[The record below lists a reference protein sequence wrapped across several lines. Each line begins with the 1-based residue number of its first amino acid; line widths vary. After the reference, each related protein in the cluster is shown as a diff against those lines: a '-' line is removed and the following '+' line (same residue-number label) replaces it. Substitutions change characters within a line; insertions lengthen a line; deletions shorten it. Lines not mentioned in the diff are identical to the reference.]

1 MDAKQPFLELHIDY
15 PAWVVETVDWE
26 RTYGDASDR
35 MRLAVELARA
45 NVVRSGGGP
54 FGAAVFER
62 DSGRLVS
69 VGMNLV
75 ITRQNS
81 VLHAEIVALMMAERA
96 VGSYSLEGGDR
107 VAHELVTSCDPCA
120 MCLGAVGW
128 SGVSRLVCGA
138 MREDAKAIGFD
149 EGPVFPESWRYLE
162 NRGIEIVRGVLREEA
177 CAVLT
182 LYKERGGLIYNG

>member
-1 MDAKQPFLELHIDY
+1 
-15 PAWVVETVDWE
+15 VE
-26 RTYGDASDR
+26 RTSPLPELRITYPSWVTGFVAWDRVYGDPEER
-35 MRLAVELARA
+35 MHLAVQLARE
-45 NVVRSGGGP
+45 NVLRSGGGP

-62 DSGRLVS
+62 DSGQLVS

-81 VLHAEIVALMMAERA
+81 VLHAEIVALMMAQR
-96 VGSYSLEGGDR
+96 VMGSYSLDR
-107 VAHELVTSCDPCA
+107 ADQETHELVTSCDPCA

-128 SGVSRLVCGA
+128 SGIRRLTCGA

-162 NRGIEIVRGVLREEA
+162 RRGIEIVRGVLREEA
-177 CAVLT
+177 RGVLA